1 MQSRLKILSLVEAT
15 TINAVAKNVLEFH
28 RGARELQTFGGV
40 PIVDGS
46 VATFERPGTA
56 SNEFVVAARAQSL
69 DVDTI
74 PERRRFDLKVIPAL
88 RAIVEQRR
96 PDVVVTHSVKSHFL
110 LLRSR
115 LWKRFPWIAFHHG
128 YTTTDSKMRLYNRF
142 DRWSLP
148 KADRVVTVCHAFA
161 RELASTTGV
170 AIEKISVQ
178 HNSIG
183 PQRPA
188 RAADVQALKSK
199 YGIDDDERLVLSV
212 GRLSREKAQADLLT
226 SFQRLRELHPELNCK
241 LILVGDGPERAKLE
255 STAESLRLKDRI
267 VFAGQINNVQD
278 FYAAA
283 DVLALPSHSEGSPYV
298 LLEAM
303 AAGVPIVATAVG
315 GVPEMVSDSESALLV
330 PARDPEAMASAIARA
345 LSDEEL
351 SRRLTTNA
359 SSLIT
364 SRFSR
369 EKHVRSLVE
378 IYRAVVAGR

>member
-1 MQSRLKILSLVEAT
+1 MESPLKILSLVEAT
-15 TINAVAKNVLEFH
+15 TINAVAKSVLEFH
-28 RGARELQTFGGV
+28 RGARALQTSGDV
-40 PIVDGS
+40 PIADGS
-46 VATFERPGTA
+46 VATFERAGTR
-56 SNEFVVAARAQSL
+56 SNEFIAAASAQAL
-69 DVDTI
+69 DLEII

-88 RAIVEQRR
+88 RGIIEMRR

-115 LWKRFPWIAFHHG
+115 LWKRFPWVAFHHG
-128 YTTTDSKMRLYNRF
+128 YTTTDSKMRIYNRF
-142 DRWSLP
+142 DQWSLP
-148 KADRVVTVCHAFA
+148 KTDRVVTVCHAFA
-161 RELASTTGV
+161 RELASATSV
-170 AIEKISVQ
+170 PIEKISVQ

-183 PQRPA
+183 PQPPA
-188 RAADVQALKSK
+188 RAADVQALRSK
-199 YGIDDDERLVLSV
+199 YGIADDERLVLSV

-241 LILVGDGPERAKLE
+241 LILVGDGPERGKLE

-267 VFAGQINNVQD
+267 IFAGHVNNVPD

-315 GVPEMVSDSESALLV
+315 GVPEMVSDNESAMLV
-330 PARDPEAMASAIARA
+330 PARDPEAMTSAIARV

-359 SSLIT
+359 SSLIA
-364 SRFSR
+364 SRFSP
-369 EKHVRSLVE
+369 EKQIRSLIG
-378 IYRAVVAGR
+378 IYREVIAAR